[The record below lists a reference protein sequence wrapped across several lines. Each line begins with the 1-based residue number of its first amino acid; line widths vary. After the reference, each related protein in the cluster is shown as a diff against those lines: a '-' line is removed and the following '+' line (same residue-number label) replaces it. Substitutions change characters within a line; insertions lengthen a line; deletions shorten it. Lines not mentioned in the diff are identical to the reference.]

1 MRLREGVGGVRIRE
15 GERVWGGATSLRQG
29 QSDKRAIERMRAREG
44 ETGGAGGG
52 LLAAGEADA
61 AGGGVEGGEEQVV
74 GVGLLRPAQPVQ
86 QRRLACIYIYIYI
99 YI

>member
-1 MRLREGVGGVRIRE
+1 MRIREGVGGVRIRE

-61 AGGGVEGGEEQVV
+61 AGGGVEGERGFVS
-74 GVGLLRPAQPVQ
+74 QPPC
-86 QRRLACIYIYIYI
+86 RRGGGRGGWWGRG
-99 YI
+99 